1 MEILSVSATFG
12 CALLRTDFLD
22 LLASLLRLSG
32 DLDSVEV
39 AIGQDVQCHPSDLQ

>member
-1 MEILSVSATFG
+1 MEILSVSVTFG

-32 DLDSVEV
+32 DLDPE
-39 AIGQDVQCHPSDLQ
+39 ANGQVIS